1 MRPFLLLAIGA
12 VIAATGCTPLTYHT
26 RLVSVQ
32 QLPAH
37 PLPAGATYTVVVPA
51 TSVGAAQLT
60 SGIRIPGA
68 TIATSPETAEVTIEA
83 AIGQPSLVDLTV
95 STTQV
100 QRVVSSGGP
109 SEVTV
114 YGYRGTVVTPRT
126 LHITSKTHGP
136 LVTQDQPQRSPVV
149 FDQDPT
155 SRERFANAMN
165 LEWSFTRARPA
176 LLQQAAVAEVQ
187 RLQDAAN
194 AAVANHFTAHQ
205 ERLVVQ
211 LATEHTEDPRFGQ
224 ATMRFD
230 QAIVGMAT
238 DQADFAARL
247 APAIDLWQQVV
258 TTPVGSDA
266 AARSTAKGAGLF
278 NLAVGYFLLNR
289 LDDAERSL
297 LEAQALGS
305 DPRWVNSLRL
315 SIQDRRQRGAAQ
327 EHAP

>member
-1 MRPFLLLAIGA
+1 
-12 VIAATGCTPLTYHT
+12 
-26 RLVSVQ
+26 
-32 QLPAH
+32 
-37 PLPAGATYTVVVPA
+37 
-51 TSVGAAQLT
+51 
-60 SGIRIPGA
+60 
-68 TIATSPETAEVTIEA
+68 
-83 AIGQPSLVDLTV
+83 
-95 STTQV
+95 
-100 QRVVSSGGP
+100 
-109 SEVTV
+109 
-114 YGYRGTVVTPRT
+114 
-126 LHITSKTHGP
+126 
-136 LVTQDQPQRSPVV
+136 
-149 FDQDPT
+149 
-155 SRERFANAMN
+155 
-165 LEWSFTRARPA
+165 
-176 LLQQAAVAEVQ
+176 
-187 RLQDAAN
+187 
-194 AAVANHFTAHQ
+194 VANHFTAHQ